1 MLRGLKTFQHI
12 FFIDFSENYL
22 SSRVPDNI
30 SIINT
35 LFDRKTFDNKNSCID
50 EVRKYRDIHPGYH
63 GGDPKYRDIHLGYHG
78 GDPKYRDIH
87 PGYHG
92 GDPKYRDIHP
102 NYHGGD
108 PKYRD
113 IYVFTPSSISFL
125 TTLLSSAIK

>member
-12 FFIDFSENYL
+12 FFIAFSENFL
-22 SSRVPDNI
+22 SSGVPDSV

-63 GGDPKYRDIHLGYHG
+63 GGDPKYRDIH
-78 GDPKYRDIH
+78 
-87 PGYHG
+87 
-92 GDPKYRDIHP
+92 
-102 NYHGGD
+102 
-108 PKYRD
+108 
-113 IYVFTPSSISFL
+113 VFRPSSISFL

>member
-1 MLRGLKTFQHI
+1 LWEFLHQ
-12 FFIDFSENYL
+12 
-22 SSRVPDNI
+22 
-30 SIINT
+30 NT

-87 PGYHG
+87 LG
-92 GDPKYRDIHP
+92 
-102 NYHGGD
+102 YHGGD